1 MSLRKAR
8 AAATH
13 NSVGKPGVA
22 VYISAP
28 LLDRAALNAN
38 PVSQSAPLSSFEL
51 LARGLEAHGFAV
63 LPDGLPPEVAIALKQ
78 YLVRVSADGY
88 HAAAVGRG
96 LDQQRNRFVR
106 RDLIHWLGERNPA
119 LAPWR
124 AWAELLR
131 VHLNRRLFLGLFSF
145 ESHLAH
151 YRPGDFYRTHLD
163 AFQGEANRV
172 VSLVC
177 YLNEDWNEGDGGELV
192 LYTALGP
199 VSVRPVFGTVALF
212 LSAEIPHEVKPTRR
226 DRYSV
231 TGWFRLNASCPD
243 RVDPPR

>member
-1 MSLRKAR
+1 VGAACRISIGKRR
-8 AAATH
+8 AE
-13 NSVGKPGVA
+13 

-38 PVSQSAPLSSFEL
+38 PVSQSAPLSSFES

-63 LPDGLPPEVAIALKQ
+63 QPDGLPQDVALALKN
-78 YLVRVSADGY
+78 YVVKVGDDGY

-106 RDLIHWLGERNPA
+106 RDLIHWLGAGNPA

-124 AWAELLR
+124 AWTESLR
-131 VHLNRRLFLGLFSF
+131 LHLNRQLFLGLFSF

-151 YRPGDFYRTHLD
+151 YRPGDFYRTHVD

-177 YLNEDWNEGDGGELV
+177 YLNENWNEGDGGELV
-192 LYTALGP
+192 LYTAVGA
-199 VSVRPVFGTVALF
+199 VAVRPVFGTVALF
-212 LSAEIPHEVKPTRR
+212 LSGEIPHEVKATQR

-231 TGWFRLNASCPD
+231 AGWFRLNGSSPD